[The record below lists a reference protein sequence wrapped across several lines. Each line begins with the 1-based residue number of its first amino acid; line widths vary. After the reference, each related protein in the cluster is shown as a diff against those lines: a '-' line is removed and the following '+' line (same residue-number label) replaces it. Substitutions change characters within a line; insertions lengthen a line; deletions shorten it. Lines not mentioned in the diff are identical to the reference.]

1 LRRLQT
7 RPLERDRL
15 VSIGN
20 GPNGRTRMVKLT
32 AAGEARFK
40 AAAAHWRRAQK
51 EFEAAFGAD
60 FARRFAPRCNV
71 LSSRPDAAA
80 LS

>member
-1 LRRLQT
+1 
-7 RPLERDRL
+7 
-15 VSIGN
+15 
-20 GPNGRTRMVKLT
+20 MAKLA

-40 AAAAHWRRAQK
+40 AAATHWRRAQK